1 MAARVTKREIE
12 TLVAEIQLYLETVE
26 TFRELGL
33 EPRWRAEYAPAVR
46 TKRGASKSR
55 KGG

>member
-1 MAARVTKREIE
+1 MAARVTKRDVEA
-12 TLVAEIQLYLETVE
+12 LVAEIQLYLDTVD

-33 EPRWRAEYAPAVR
+33 EPRWRAEGKPARR
-46 TKRGASKSR
+46 TNRGSPKSR

>member
-1 MAARVTKREIE
+1 MAARLTKRDVE
-12 TLVAEIQLYLETVE
+12 TLVAEIELYLETVE

-33 EPRWRAEYAPAVR
+33 EPRWRAEGMPARR